1 MLGLVKYGYSLFGC
15 ISCVGN
21 LLKIEDANVER

>member
-1 MLGLVKYGYSLFGC
+1 MLGFVKYLFFLFFS

>member
-1 MLGLVKYGYSLFGC
+1 MLGLVKYGYSVFGS